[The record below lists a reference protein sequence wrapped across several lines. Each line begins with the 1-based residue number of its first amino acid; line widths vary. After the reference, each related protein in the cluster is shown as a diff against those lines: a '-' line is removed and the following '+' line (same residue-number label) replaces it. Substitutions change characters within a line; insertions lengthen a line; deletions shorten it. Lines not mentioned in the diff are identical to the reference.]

1 MNWYVYIIETEDHY
15 YYTGISTD
23 VDRRFNQHLNGNGA
37 KFFAGRKPLQVVY
50 SEGGHTRS
58 SATIREIE
66 IKRLSHTEKERLCI
80 ESTKYDYI

>member
-23 VDRRFNQHLNGNGA
+23 VERRFKQHLNGRGA
-37 KFFAGRKPLQVVY
+37 KFFSSRKPLRVVY

-66 IKRLSHTEKERLCI
+66 IKRLSHNQKEKTVLKLQNK
-80 ESTKYDYI
+80 SKN